1 MTAIAS
7 EAPVAFPRPFAGG
20 LYAGLASAERY
31 IHRSRD
37 RAFIAMLRRN
47 GVDVLTGL
55 RIVELGCGEG
65 AFLGTLLYYGAE
77 PVLLDG
83 IDVDGGRV
91 ARARAKLPGV
101 SVAQADIACLPFASG
116 SFDLAFA
123 FTAFSSVLD
132 VQARRHGALE
142 AMRVLRRGGLLI
154 VYDFWTNPANR
165 HVRPLPER
173 ELRAMFSSRPVEIER
188 VTLAPPIARLLRG
201 RRALCE
207 PLERLP
213 FLRTH
218 LLAAVRKDA

>member
-1 MTAIAS
+1 MTTGAP
-7 EAPVAFPRPFAGG
+7 EAPAALPRPSAGG
-20 LYAGLASAERY
+20 LYAALTPAERY
-31 IHRSRD
+31 IHRTRD

-47 GVDVLTGL
+47 GVDLLTGR
-55 RIVELGCGEG
+55 RIAELGCGEG
-65 AFLGTLLYYGAE
+65 SFLRTLLYYGAE
-77 PVLLDG
+77 PALLEG

-91 ARARAKLPGV
+91 ARARADLPGV
-101 SVAQADIACLPFASG
+101 SIANADIACLPFASG

-142 AMRVLRRGGLLI
+142 AMRILRRGGLLI
-154 VYDFWTNPANR
+154 VYDFWINPSNR

-173 ELRAMFSSRPVEIER
+173 ELRAMFSSRPVDIER

>member
-1 MTAIAS
+1 MTAIAP
-7 EAPVAFPRPFAGG
+7 EAPVAFPRPSAGG
-20 LYAGLASAERY
+20 LYAGVTPAERY
-31 IHRSRD
+31 IHRGRD

-55 RIVELGCGEG
+55 RIAELGCGEG
-65 AFLGTLLYYGAE
+65 SFLRTLLYYGAE
-77 PVLLDG
+77 PALLEG
-83 IDVDGGRV
+83 VDVDCDRA
-91 ARARAKLPGV
+91 ARARADLPGV
-101 SVAQADIACLPFASG
+101 SIAKGDIACLPFASG

-132 VQARRHGALE
+132 SQARRHGGLE
-142 AMRVLRRGGLLI
+142 AMRILRRGGLLI

-173 ELRAMFSSRPVEIER
+173 ELRAMFSSRPVDLER
-188 VTLAPPIARLLRG
+188 LTLAPPIARLLRG

>member
-7 EAPVAFPRPFAGG
+7 EAPVAFPRPSAGG
-20 LYAGLASAERY
+20 LYAGLISAERY

-55 RIVELGCGEG
+55 RIAELGCGEG
-65 AFLGTLLYYGAE
+65 SFLRTLLYYGAE
-77 PVLLDG
+77 PALLEG
-83 IDVDGGRV
+83 IDIDGGRV
-91 ARARAKLPGV
+91 ARARAGLPGV
-101 SVAQADIACLPFASG
+101 SVAKGDIACLPFASG
-116 SFDLAFA
+116 SFDL
-123 FTAFSSVLD
+123 
-132 VQARRHGALE
+132 ARRHGALE

-165 HVRPLPER
+165 RVRPLPER
-173 ELRAMFSSRPVEIER
+173 ELRAMFSSRPVDIER